1 MTDSASSAQP
11 AKASP
16 FPWILGGCGCLLFG
30 IGIVVAGIF
39 TVVMKATEEPEVVVR
54 EFLAAAA
61 AGDAD
66 RAYATFSPEVQQIQS
81 LDDFRAVVSAN
92 PQLFDT
98 TDVSWTNRSIDNGT
112 ATFVGTAKARAGGEI
127 PCNFSLRKYDNG
139 WKILVWQL
147 GGGGES

>member
-1 MTDSASSAQP
+1 MTDSTSSAQP
-11 AKASP
+11 AKSSP

-39 TVVMKATEEPEVVVR
+39 MVVMQATEEPEKVVK
-54 EFLAAAA
+54 EFLAASA

-81 LDDFRAVVSAN
+81 LDDFRGVLAAN

-98 TDVSWTNRSIDNGT
+98 TDVTWTKRSIDNGT
-112 ATFVGTAKARAGGEI
+112 ANFVGTAKARSGGEI
-127 PCNFSLRKYDNG
+127 PCNFSLRQYDNG

-147 GGGGES
+147 GGGES